1 LIVDYRL
8 KAQKKNP
15 HPNPGLMKTLTFWQ
29 DFRLLYIG
37 CFVARSKGSHGLE
50 FRMDAISQDGVG
62 RKYTTAHRVQA
73 WFLGRSRDNWKQKY
87 KQLKVHAKR
96 LQNRVNDVT
105 RSRESWREEVELLQA
120 ENAALREQAALK
132 K

>member
-1 LIVDYRL
+1 
-8 KAQKKNP
+8 
-15 HPNPGLMKTLTFWQ
+15 
-29 DFRLLYIG
+29 
-37 CFVARSKGSHGLE
+37 
-50 FRMDAISQDGVG
+50 MDAIDLEGDT

-73 WFLGRSRDNWKQKY
+73 WFLGRSRDTWKQKY
-87 KQLKVHAKR
+87 KQLKMHAKR

-105 RSRESWREEVELLQA
+105 RSRGNWREQVKALEA

>member
-1 LIVDYRL
+1 
-8 KAQKKNP
+8 
-15 HPNPGLMKTLTFWQ
+15 MKTLTFSG
-29 DFRLLYIG
+29 DFRLLSMR
-37 CFVARSKGSHGLE
+37 CFVAQSRCFHGLE

-62 RKYTTAHRVQA
+62 RKYTTVHRVQA
-73 WFLGRSRDNWKQKY
+73 WFLGRSRDNWRQKY

-105 RSRESWREEVELLQA
+105 RSRQSWRERVEALEA

-132 K
+132 KYRRDGGPMPG